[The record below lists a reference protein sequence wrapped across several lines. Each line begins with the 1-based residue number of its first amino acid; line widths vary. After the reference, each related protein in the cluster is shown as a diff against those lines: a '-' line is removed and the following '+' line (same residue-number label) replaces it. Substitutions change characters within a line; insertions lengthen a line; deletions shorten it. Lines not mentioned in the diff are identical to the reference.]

1 MERDKVLLVKNLFRT
16 DHLDTV
22 DEAQTLIDACSGIY
36 SITLDF
42 SGVNNIGEDF
52 ARAIFVTWRKNNPR
66 VILNVVR
73 ACESVENVINQVVKI

>member
-1 MERDKVLLVKNLFRT
+1 MVRDKVLLVKNLFRT

-22 DEAQTLIDACSGIY
+22 DEAQTLIDVCSGIY
-36 SITLDF
+36 SIILDF

-52 ARAIFVTWRKNNPR
+52 ARAVFVTWRKNNPR